1 MSAKFIV
8 FEGIDGSGKSTV
20 LDQVAKELKAN
31 GKTVLINR
39 EPGTTAMG
47 LAVRQLLKSG
57 TKRSRETE
65 LFLQEASRRDIF
77 DTRIKPNLDKYDY
90 IINDRYIYSTIAYQG
105 AGRGNPINVVNELN
119 FLATDN
125 LVPDLAILIDT
136 DLATAAQRQRFRQQT
151 RDDFDRHFDQIDDF
165 SKRVYHSYQGMVA
178 TGELTRVVNNDLD
191 QTVAQCLK
199 LINNL

>member
-20 LDQVAKELKAN
+20 LDQVAEKLKAN

-136 DLATAAQRQRFRQQT
+136 NLITAAQRQRFRQQT

-199 LINNL
+199 LIDNL

>member
-20 LDQVAKELKAN
+20 LDQVAEKLKAN

-90 IINDRYIYSTIAYQG
+90 IMNDRYIYSTIAYQG
-105 AGRGNPINVVNELN
+105 AGRGNPINVVNDLN

-136 DLATAAQRQRFRQQT
+136 NLITAAQRQRFRQQT